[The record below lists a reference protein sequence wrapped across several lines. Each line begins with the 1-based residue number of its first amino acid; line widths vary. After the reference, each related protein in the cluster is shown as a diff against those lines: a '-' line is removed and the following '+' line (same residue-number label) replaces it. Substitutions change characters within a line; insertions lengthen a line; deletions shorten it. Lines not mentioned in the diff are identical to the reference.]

1 MPNQR
6 NPQSRQRLKNL
17 NPRQRKK
24 QRVGEFAELG
34 FTLEATLADGLAH
47 EAEDALLDAW
57 LNEVD
62 AHGVSFGGSFTGG
75 KPSVL
80 AGMVFPVGLT
90 KVNGD
95 LRLALVHW
103 LNARPEVAKLAAG
116 ELSDVW
122 YGR

>member
-17 NPRQRKK
+17 SRRQRKK
-24 QRVGEFAELG
+24 LRVGEFAELG
-34 FTLEATLADGLAH
+34 FTLEATLADNLTH

-75 KPSVL
+75 NPSKL
-80 AGMVFPVGLT
+80 AGMVFPVGPV
-90 KVNGD
+90 KVDDD
-95 LRLALVHW
+95 LRLGLVHW

-116 ELSDVW
+116 ELGDVW